1 MITLL
6 RLSALL
12 LGTVMTLAPIALLLF
27 SHGSGQLPSGDRL
40 FNLLAPLLVIGLAF
54 GLGPLLIALPRLVA
68 GQRNPG
74 ARLAAALLLLLSAGG
89 LVLFGMGGVA
99 SLLPA
104 VLGLVAESVL
114 FAVFIWP
121 ARSFAAPAS
130 DQDSSPST

>member
-6 RLSALL
+6 RLTALL

-74 ARLAAALLLLLSAGG
+74 ARLAAALLLLVSAGG

-104 VLGLVAESVL
+104 VLGLVAESAL
-114 FAVFIWP
+114 FAVLIWP
-121 ARSFAAPAS
+121 PRFFAAPGTV
-130 DQDSSPST
+130 QDSSPST

>member
-6 RLSALL
+6 RLTALL

-74 ARLAAALLLLLSAGG
+74 ARLAAALLLRVSAGG

-130 DQDSSPST
+130 DQDRSPST

>member
-6 RLSALL
+6 RLTALL

-74 ARLAAALLLLLSAGG
+74 ARLAAALLLLVSAGG

-104 VLGLVAESVL
+104 VLGLVAEACCSPSSSGRR
-114 FAVFIWP
+114 AP
-121 ARSFAAPAS
+121 SPAS
-130 DQDSSPST
+130 DQDSSPSR